1 MMKGKIKPKPK
12 EDEPEMPTLRKR
24 SVAKDKVVI
33 KYEYNKKVLNKK
45 SFIINENYIKY
56 LCYLG
61 RREKT
66 G

>member
-33 KYEYNKKVLNKK
+33 KCSKTLLNKK
-45 SFIINENYIKY
+45 SYINENYIKY